1 LSRHI
6 PEELYAPGRRDVE
19 VVGVDDIHYDYTL
32 LSAQLELTK
41 ADPTFIVGP
50 GNSPLHVVPY
60 QAHTCSGLFSM
71 PPAIVMRLAQLNRF
85 NTAMSTARSLD
96 VDMTELFV
104 HLTTQCLKLSRHP
117 NAIPY
122 DPGH

>member
-1 LSRHI
+1 
-6 PEELYAPGRRDVE
+6 
-19 VVGVDDIHYDYTL
+19 
-32 LSAQLELTK
+32 
-41 ADPTFIVGP
+41 
-50 GNSPLHVVPY
+50 
-60 QAHTCSGLFSM
+60 M

-122 DPGH
+122 GPGC

>member
-1 LSRHI
+1 M
-6 PEELYAPGRRDVE
+6 
-19 VVGVDDIHYDYTL
+19 DDIHYDYTL

-50 GNSPLHVVPY
+50 GNPHYHPCCSIPSLHGS
-60 QAHTCSGLFSM
+60 SGLFSM

-122 DPGH
+122 DPGHSCFRLDL